1 MEFSGLD
8 LWTVIAGI
16 IIVFFFGLASFKAK
30 IVDYSG
36 LIAGILVGLSVFI
49 IPEYGWKWF
58 IVLLIFHLVAGQF
71 TKYKYEAKRK
81 TGVAQEKGG
90 ARAWPNVLANGAI
103 AAIMALSEGIFGGKI
118 FLAGFLGAIGT
129 ATSDTLATEVGLL
142 NPKPPRLITKL
153 SKKVPA
159 GTSGG
164 VSPLGE
170 LATLFG
176 SFVIGAS
183 AWLLY
188 LGGPLFEWNSSK
200 LVLVALIAGTVG
212 CTFDSI
218 LGATIQ
224 GLYRCS
230 ACNKIT
236 DNRKHC
242 GKTSRHIKGMEW
254 LDNNLVN
261 FLSAIVGAFTAML
274 IFLII

>member
-1 MEFSGLD
+1 MN
-8 LWTVIAGI
+8 LWTVIAGVI
-16 IIVFFFGLASFKAK
+16 AVSFFGLASFKAK

-58 IVLLIFHLVAGQF
+58 MVLLVFHLVAGQF
-71 TKYKYEAKRK
+71 TKYKYETKRK
-81 TGVAQEKGG
+81 TGMAQEKGG
-90 ARAWPNVLANGAI
+90 ARAWPNVFANGAM
-103 AAIMALSEGIFGGKI
+103 AAIMALSEGIIGGTI

-129 ATSDTLATEVGLL
+129 ATSDTLATEIGLL

-153 SKKVPA
+153 SRKVPA

-176 SFVIGAS
+176 SFIIGAS

-188 LGGPLFEWNSSK
+188 LGGPLFEWNSFK
-200 LVLVALIAGTVG
+200 LVLVVLIAGTVG
-212 CTFDSI
+212 CTFDSL

-230 ACNKIT
+230 TCNKIT

-254 LDNNLVN
+254 LDNNMVN
-261 FLSAIVGAFTAML
+261 FISTIVGAFTAML
-274 IFLII
+274 VLLIA